1 MQMTL
6 NLVRDVDWSHFL
18 TNYISEK
25 LFNYVLLN
33 LNEDKVFILD
43 DYINNILEIQ
53 LSTKEILKFAFE
65 NLVIADTG
73 SEFVVM
79 IDPNINIPNSKHKLI
94 TVIKL
99 IDYGNLE
106 VRGCGII
113 SQAFSYI
120 VMQLPNLVTL
130 YRLQR

>member
-1 MQMTL
+1 MTL